1 MKSWTGP
8 AHWVSLQP
16 VLKPESETTPTRLVT
31 NTSLPDR
38 NGNSVN
44 SILMKGPN
52 SLSDQRAVVS
62 QWRCYEQAISSDVTK
77 AYYAMKTGE
86 LEKHIRRVV
95 WRHGKLGE
103 DWKHFA
109 FQTVSFGDKPAGVFL
124 DIVLRKV
131 ASKFAHI
138 DPSTAEKINKDRYV
152 DDVATGGSCEE
163 VDRMVGKCVG
173 GMNKFETDGTLSQ
186 ILSYGSLKLK
196 AVVTSGEVDEE
207 KISKLGRLVLGTG
220 WDPTLDLINVDI
232 RETDV
237 LRRVLDAVD
246 ISEIKITPR
255 ILLGIINRPHDILGL
270 VMPITIRA
278 MVAYR
283 DLFRLEPA
291 PGWDDDI
298 PQKEKLKW
306 VDILNVLHQVSSVK
320 FDRCIAPVS
329 LASQCELIG
338 YFDGSDN
345 AYAAVVYIRWAR
357 HDGSFSIFLAC
368 SKAKVTP
375 LKRIST
381 PRSEI
386 NGAVLLTRLML
397 FFLRSCVSS
406 GINPHKIWLLGD
418 SECTLATVEKTSGA
432 LGEYF
437 GNRCGEILDNQA
449 CMQEL
454 CPVGEEGEWY
464 HVSSKD
470 NAADRPS
477 RSDSVIVDISSDSAW
492 QKGPAYLYNPVHT
505 WPTDRDFAARKES
518 CIPDNEILK
527 RYRGIL
533 HAVAASEV
541 ERKAEP
547 DTGIHKLI
555 DPSFT
560 NEWDRLIART
570 VIFME
575 PFLNKRGVSSKS
587 EKIQA
592 AERVWFIHAMKDT
605 RIAAE
610 SGKLGHLFCEE
621 RDGMVVVVGRAKQGM
636 QKFFGKEFLPV
647 IVGSSRVAFL
657 IMLWAHMQN
666 HDARDVTMSIACGK
680 AWIVG
685 AKRLASSI
693 TFNCVRCRFLHKVK
707 TQQQMAQLPPTVQ
720 LTCPPFTNIGIDL
733 CGPLTV
739 HAMTNKRATMKVWNV
754 ITVCLNTKAVTMHL
768 APGYST
774 ADFFIAYDSHV
785 YDRGVPAN
793 VHSDKGSQLVATG
806 KEVMDVDWKAV
817 AKRYSASGTSWN
829 FAPAG
834 AQWRNGAVEIFVKKF
849 KASFQLLYSKTRLNY
864 AEMACAVK
872 RISCILNDRP
882 LSVQKLTK
890 PYPDTDFLTPIT
902 PNMLLTGRSG
912 NRAPVERAYVDDEG
926 LSDDRLSFV
935 EELERAWWYQYKVQY
950 FTSLVPTQKWLK
962 AGRNMCV
969 GDIVL
974 IEYKSKSFPGSYRL
988 GRVTNVEVDVTD
1000 GLVRTCTVKYK
1011 LIKPASKNCRNIFK
1025 DVTSKEVRLP
1035 VQRLVLILPVEEQ

>member
-1 MKSWTGP
+1 MG
-8 AHWVSLQP
+8 
-16 VLKPESETTPTRLVT
+16 E
-31 NTSLPDR
+31 
-38 NGNSVN
+38 G
-44 SILMKGPN
+44 
-52 SLSDQRAVVS
+52 
-62 QWRCYEQAISSDVTK
+62 WR
-77 AYYAMKTGE
+77 
-86 LEKHIRRVV
+86 
-95 WRHGKLGE
+95 
-103 DWKHFA
+103 HFA

-124 DIVLRKV
+124 DIVLKKV
-131 ASKFAHI
+131 ASQFAHI
-138 DPSTAEKINKDRYV
+138 DPLAAEKINKDRYV
-152 DDVATGGSCEE
+152 DDVATGGSREE

-173 GMNKFETDGTLSQ
+173 GTNKFETNGTLSQ
-186 ILSYGSLKLK
+186 ILSNGSLKLK
-196 AVVTSGEVDEE
+196 AIVTSGETDKE
-207 KISKLGRLVLGTG
+207 KISKLGSLVLGTG
-220 WDPTLDLINVDI
+220 WDPTLDQLYVDV
-232 RETDV
+232 RETDT
-237 LRRVLDAVD
+237 LREVLDAAD
-246 ISEIKITPR
+246 IMEIKMTPR
-255 ILLGIINRPHDILGL
+255 TLLGIINRPHDILGL
-270 VMPITIRA
+270 VMPVTIRA

-298 PQKEKLKW
+298 PMKEKLKW
-306 VDILNVLHQVSSVK
+306 LDILNALHQISSVK

-329 LASQCELIG
+329 LASQCDLIG

-345 AYAAVVYIRWAR
+345 AYAAVVYIRWALL
-357 HDGSFSIFLAC
+357 DGSFNVYLAC
-368 SKAKVTP
+368 SKSKVTP

-381 PRSEI
+381 PRSEL

-397 FFLRSCVSS
+397 FFLKSCISS
-406 GINPHKIWLLGD
+406 GIKPHKIWLLGD
-418 SECTLATVEKTSGA
+418 SECTLATVEKTSGS

-437 GNRCGEILDNQA
+437 GNRRGEILDNQA
-449 CMQEL
+449 RMQEL
-454 CPVGEEGEWY
+454 CSVGEEGEWY

-477 RSDSVIVDISSDSAW
+477 RLDSAIGDISSGSAW
-492 QKGPAYLYNPVHT
+492 QKGPAYLYDPMPM

-518 CIPDNEILK
+518 CIPDTEILK
-527 RYRGIL
+527 RYRGIVNV
-533 HAVAASEV
+533 VAISGSEEV
-541 ERKAEP
+541 KA
-547 DTGIHKLI
+547 DTDVGIHKLI
-555 DPSFT
+555 DPFFT
-560 NEWDRLIART
+560 NDWERLIGRT
-570 VIFME
+570 VVFME

-592 AERVWFIHAMKDT
+592 AERLWFIHAMKDT
-605 RIAAE
+605 KVAAE
-610 SGKLGHLFCEE
+610 NGKLRHLFCEE
-621 RDGMVVVVGRAKQGM
+621 RDGMVVVVGRAKKGM

-647 IVGSSRVAFL
+647 IVGSSRVAYL

-680 AWIVG
+680 AWILG
-685 AKRLASSI
+685 AKRLATSV
-693 TFNCVRCRFLHKVK
+693 TFSCVRCRFLHKVK
-707 TQQQMAQLPPTVQ
+707 TQQQMAQLPPSVQ
-720 LTCPPFTNIGIDL
+720 LACPPFTNIAIDL

-754 ITVCLNTKAVTMHL
+754 IKVCLNTKAVTMHL

-793 VHSDKGSQLVATG
+793 VHSDKGSQLVAAG
-806 KEVMDVDWKAV
+806 KEVMDVDWEAV
-817 AKRYSASGTSWN
+817 AKRYSANGTSWN

-849 KASFQLLYSKTRLNY
+849 KASFQILYEKTRLNY
-864 AEMACAVK
+864 AEMECAIK

-882 LSVQKLTK
+882 LSVQKHAK
-890 PYPDTDFLTPIT
+890 AYPDVDFLAPIT

-912 NRAPVERAYVDDEG
+912 NRAPVERAYIDDEG

-950 FTSLVPTQKWLK
+950 FSSLVPTQKWLK
-962 AGRNMCV
+962 AGRNICV